1 MNKEFNFLNIISDAL
16 SNSSYLGDDCAYL
29 DEYNI
34 AISKDCLIEDVHF
47 SLNYM
52 TPYEIAKKA
61 LLVNISDILAS
72 GALPKYALVGLC
84 GNLNEKFVKDF
95 YNGINEISNKY
106 NIKII
111 GGDLTKAP
119 KISISITIFGDY
131 KNRNISSRKNAQN
144 DYIVATYGEF
154 GSSAMGLYNLQNN
167 IIENYFT
174 FYHKNPPLYPEI
186 SNLIATK
193 TKYPYAMMDSSDGLC
208 DCLIQIASKSNVK
221 IDISYDLIPKK
232 ISNKDYILYGGEDY
246 ALVIALHKNDFYNIG
261 KLTKI
266 GTCSNGQGVFI
277 DNKELKYKG
286 YNHFE

>member
-1 MNKEFNFLNIISDAL
+1 MNKEFNFLNIISNAL

-131 KNRNISSRKNAQN
+131 KNRNISSRKNAKEN
-144 DYIVATYGEF
+144 YTVAVAGEF
-154 GSSAMGLYNLQNN
+154 GTSAQGLEDLINGIQD
-167 IIENYFT
+167 NYFINN
-174 FYHKNPPLYPEI
+174 HKAPKLYPEV
-186 SNLIATK
+186 SSEIAIK
-193 TKYPYAMMDSSDGLC
+193 AKKPYAMMDSSDGLI
-208 DCLIQIASKSNVK
+208 DCLSQIATKSGVFTWMANEL
-221 IDISYDLIPKK
+221 LI
-232 ISNKDYILYGGEDY
+232 
-246 ALVIALHKNDFYNIG
+246 
-261 KLTKI
+261 LTKGSPI
-266 GTCSNGQGVFI
+266 KILFALGLFTAFVSFPLAEEASEETDTPVEITSADTTF
-277 DNKELKYKG
+277 DKDSPSE
-286 YNHFE
+286 